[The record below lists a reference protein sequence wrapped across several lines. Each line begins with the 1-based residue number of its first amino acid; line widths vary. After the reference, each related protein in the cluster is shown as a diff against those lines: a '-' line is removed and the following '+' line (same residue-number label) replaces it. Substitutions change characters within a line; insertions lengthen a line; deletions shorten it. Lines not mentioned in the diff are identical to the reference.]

1 LEYRC
6 LCRHHVSRM
15 NTIEHIRDFISS
27 ITRWASTQLD
37 IKAIAL
43 VGSYARDSATED
55 SDIDLVMLVDH
66 PGKYLEDTEWL
77 RQFGSVEHQQVEH
90 YGLVTSLR
98 VWYADGREVEYGI
111 TTRHWAAPPLDKGTR
126 RVINDGMK
134 VLFEREALL
143 SVHLEG

>member
-1 LEYRC
+1 MKT
-6 LCRHHVSRM
+6 S
-15 NTIEHIRDFISS
+15 EHIQDFISN
-27 ITRWASTQLD
+27 ITRWASTQPD

-43 VGSYARDSATED
+43 VGSYARDTATED

-66 PGKYLEDTEWL
+66 PDRYLEDIEWL
-77 RQFGSVEHQQVEH
+77 RQFGSVQRQQVEY

-98 VWYADGREVEYGI
+98 VWYASGCEVEYGM
-111 TTRHWAAPPLDKGTR
+111 TTRHWAAVPLDEGTR

-143 SVHLEG
+143 SIHLGG